1 MAENT
6 FQNSS
11 EFKLKKCTI
20 SYGDGSNTTSLLS
33 GDMIAAF
40 SFHESIVKPFVAGSL
55 MLSDSTGFLT
65 NFPIQGGEIVE
76 IEVSTPSSSASSS
89 SLGSGSR
96 PSETTTACGRP
107 TFSGRSSRR
116 TAQTRRSGCPLA

>member
-1 MAENT
+1 MAENN

-40 SFHESIVKPFVAGSL
+40 SFHESVVKPFVAGSL

-65 NFPIQGGEIVE
+65 NFPIQGGEIVD
-76 IEVSTPSSSASSS
+76 IEVSTSFDEQTNKGQATKYKLL
-89 SLGSGSR
+89 SLIHI
-96 PSETTTACGRP
+96 
-107 TFSGRSSRR
+107 
-116 TAQTRRSGCPLA
+116 

>member
-1 MAENT
+1 MAENN

-40 SFHESIVKPFVAGSL
+40 SFHESVVKPFVAGSL
-55 MLSDSTGFLT
+55 MLSDSTGFL
-65 NFPIQGGEIVE
+65 
-76 IEVSTPSSSASSS
+76 
-89 SLGSGSR
+89 L
-96 PSETTTACGRP
+96 
-107 TFSGRSSRR
+107 TFLFKVGI
-116 TAQTRRSGCPLA
+116 L